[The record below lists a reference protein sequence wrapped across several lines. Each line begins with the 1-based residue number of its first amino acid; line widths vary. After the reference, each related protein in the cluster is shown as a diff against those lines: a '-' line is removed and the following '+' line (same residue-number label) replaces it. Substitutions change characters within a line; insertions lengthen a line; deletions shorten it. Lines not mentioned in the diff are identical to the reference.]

1 MSTKIPHYNL
11 ICELI
16 KIIDEIAALLEVQ
29 DYYNAMRINCDF
41 TSVLRKLLSP
51 EGGLTADEIALFA
64 QAAQDYMDAQESEDY
79 IKLSDVCIL
88 QFRPLCVSVLSNLRG
103 QGIWQELTDFYS
115 VNYAACD
122 AEMKKT
128 LDEIHAEDD
137 SDIPDDY
144 ELEETQVGSFAMK
157 IPINMKAENVKIKAG
172 GGSPKGKANIKYSL
186 DSTNNPYRQAKAF
199 VDAYCAKD
207 AAMCVLLGLGMGYNA
222 IALDEREDIVQAEIY
237 EHDAFVIKAAMH
249 YTNLSKIFAGGKV
262 KIIYDPQ
269 LKSFAKR
276 LGNLTGTNLLIH
288 YPSLKNIKDA
298 RLCDRTED
306 FFLHYSSVKSQ
317 EKTLRGNFIMNTSD
331 EALDNGK
338 VLPAESLLQEFSG
351 KNVLLIAGG
360 PSLDDSIAWLSDM
373 CREYVVTRYAADGVT
388 SLRLDEICGGE
399 EYIVVCVGTVLKR
412 LINEGIIPDY
422 VVMTDAQPNMT
433 AQVAGVDTS
442 GLSLV
447 YLSTL
452 YYKVPQM
459 WKGSKYIAFQNGF
472 EPAQRKALERGAG
485 LFETGGS
492 VAVFALE
499 LCLKLKCAGIVCM
512 GLDLAYTKGLRH
524 AGDTE
529 EGSFDGCRMVDAVG
543 GGTIPTAKNL
553 DNYRMWI
560 ENRLKRRDASES
572 RIRCINVSCGAVIHG
587 MENILPKDFE

>member
-1 MSTKIPHYNL
+1 MSTKMPHYNL

-16 KIIDEIAALLEVQ
+16 KIIDEIAALLAVQ

-41 TSVLRKLLSP
+41 TAALGKMLLP
-51 EGGLTADEIALFA
+51 EGGLTAEERAAFAHIAG
-64 QAAQDYMDAQESEDY
+64 DYMDAQENEDY
-79 IKLSDVCIL
+79 IKLSDVCVL
-88 QFRPLCVSVLSNLRG
+88 RFRPLCVNVLSNLRG

-115 VNYAACD
+115 MNYAACD
-122 AEMKKT
+122 ADMKKM
-128 LDEIHAEDD
+128 LDEIHAGDD

-144 ELEETQVGSFAMK
+144 QLEETLVGAFALK
-157 IPINMKAENVKIKAG
+157 TPINLKAKNLKTKPG
-172 GGSPKGKANIKYSL
+172 GGALPESVGYSL
-186 DSTNNPYRQAKAF
+186 DSTDNPYRQAKAF
-199 VDAYCAKD
+199 VDAHCAKD
-207 AAMCVLLGLGMGYNA
+207 TAMCVLLGLGMGYNA

-249 YTNLSKIFAGGKV
+249 YTNLSAILAGGKV

-269 LKSFAKR
+269 LKNFAGR
-276 LGNLTGTNLLIH
+276 LGDLAGTNLLIH
-288 YPSLKNIKDA
+288 HPSLKNIKDA
-298 RLCDRTED
+298 QLRDRMED

-317 EKTLRGNFIMNTSD
+317 EKALQGNFIMNTSG
-331 EALDNGK
+331 EVLDSGK

-351 KNVLLIAGG
+351 KNILLIAGG
-360 PSLDDSIAWLSDM
+360 PSLDDSIAQLSDM

-388 SLRLDEICGGE
+388 SCGLDEICGCE

-412 LINEGIIPDY
+412 LLNDGIIPDY

-433 AQVAGVDTS
+433 AQIAGVDTS

-459 WKGSKYIAFQNGF
+459 WKGSRYIAFQSGF
-472 EPAQRKALERGAG
+472 EPAKRKALEAGAG

-492 VAVFALE
+492 VAAFALE
-499 LCLKLKCAGIVCM
+499 LCLKFRCAKVVCM

-524 AGDTE
+524 AGDTKE
-529 EGSFDGCRMVDAVG
+529 QDFNGCRMVDAVG
-543 GGTIPTAKNL
+543 GGTVPTAKNL
-553 DNYRMWI
+553 DNYRLWI

-572 RIRCINVSCGAVIHG
+572 RVRCINVSRGAVIHG
-587 MENILPKDFE
+587 MENILPQDFE